1 MKGKFIMK
9 ITNTIN
15 QHVVSINNKYN
26 KNHKNVSFEMAPGN
40 YLYKD
45 AAKQNKALTK
55 ALIPVFDKG
64 SNFAAGIEN
73 AIKKAFPMFNFTLA
87 NISDLQY
94 YNVKKEPPLVF
105 SRTSFKKEIP
115 QTFLYLN
122 FPEII
127 DIAKSKSTRR
137 LEGLSENVANEVTL
151 ANEPHFVSKVIDM
164 CTANVNQLKTIT
176 MEDIKKIVERCLKSY
191 DIKINNVV
199 LNKEDADKISSLAR
213 QVKTPVTDVKY
224 SEKDVQTKL
233 CIIMEDS
240 DKSIRRAIS
249 HEFTHTLNAN
259 SRWINDTQKELFSTP
274 DAPVARLD
282 FAPSFVDL
290 YGKNTSFLD
299 MPAQRRGEEYEKIL
313 KELVSKVESKRDKK
327 LIIYQALS
335 LASDEAHAYSQT
347 PGLFNEY
354 RQTNMAKYTGGAVS
368 IPIGWFYVD
377 FYDFLLSVKNN
388 ESLINSIIS

>member
-1 MKGKFIMK
+1 MQL
-9 ITNTIN
+9 TLANIN
-15 QHVVSINNKYN
+15 QQIVSTNKKNTKYN
-26 KNHKNVSFEMAPGN
+26 NISFEMAPGN

-64 SNFAAGIEN
+64 SGFATGIEN
-73 AIKKAFPMFNFTLA
+73 AIKKAFPMFNFTLG

-94 YNVKKEPPLVF
+94 YSIKKEQPLVF

-127 DIAKSKSTRR
+127 EITKSKSARR
-137 LEGLSENVANEVTL
+137 LEGLSESISNTVTL
-151 ANEPHFVSKVIDM
+151 ANEPHFVSKVVDM
-164 CTANVNQLKTIT
+164 CTANVNKLKTVT
-176 MEDIKKIVERCLKSY
+176 MEDIKKIVEKCLKSY

-199 LNKEDADKISSLAR
+199 LNKEDADKISPLAR
-213 QVKTPVTDVKY
+213 QVKTPVTDVNY
-224 SEKDVQTKL
+224 SETDVKTKL

-290 YGKNTSFLD
+290 YDKNTSFLD
-299 MPAQRRGEEYEKIL
+299 MSAQKRGEEYEKIL
-313 KELVSKVESKRDKK
+313 RELVSKVESTRDKK
-327 LIIYQALS
+327 LVINQALS

-354 RQTNMAKYTGGAVS
+354 RQTNMAKYTGGSVS

-388 ESLINSIIS
+388 EALLNSITG